1 MLYYQLLKIKCTFC
15 ATGHLVLTDQGET
28 CQERDLAPIGSQVE
42 CEASTGFIQKHHENY
57 HFKTS
62 MNNST
67 FPKGC
72 LVSLSFDA
80 GMDDQGYFN
89 IHSSG
94 AGQKQSIAVCKNSK
108 CKVQRIQDN

>member
-28 CQERDLAPIGSQVE
+28 CQERDLEPIGSQVE

-57 HFKTS
+57 QFKTS

-89 IHSSG
+89 IHSTG
-94 AGQKQSIAVCKNSK
+94 AGQKQSIAVCKNLTGTNK
-108 CKVQRIQDN
+108 RTHDH